1 MKYLFFLLFM
11 CFVVFFLFFFV
22 CSFVG
27 LFYVCH
33 HTNINNGFCFTCSVF
48 YSLRASVLLFAGFL
62 VLISMIFKIVYNFF
76 IGFCCGIFL
85 CKCWNFFSN
94 FFHGVGVFVVAMENN
109 IVHILF

>member
-1 MKYLFFLLFM
+1 
-11 CFVVFFLFFFV
+11 
-22 CSFVG
+22 
-27 LFYVCH
+27 
-33 HTNINNGFCFTCSVF
+33 
-48 YSLRASVLLFAGFL
+48 L